1 MRHILN
7 PKNAQQLDKNLNLAM
22 PTFGP
27 TNREYYSI
35 TSRVNVLSIKRVKYI
50 SAIGVP
56 AFVHMFPVPSVHYI
70 TAVGITSRIN
80 VCCHIFIYYSPLN
93 LSLF

>member
-27 TNREYYSI
+27 TNREYYNLPLRDWSTI
-35 TSRVNVLSIKRVKYI
+35 LIPVGGSSD
-50 SAIGVP
+50 GVP
-56 AFVHMFPVPSVHYI
+56 
-70 TAVGITSRIN
+70 
-80 VCCHIFIYYSPLN
+80 
-93 LSLF
+93 